1 VTTASGVPGRR
12 PDLPTGT
19 VTFLFSD
26 IEGSTRLVQDVGP
39 DVFRAT
45 LEDHHRLLRSAFAAH
60 GGVERGTQG
69 DSFAVIFREGPAAV
83 AAAVDAQR
91 ALSEHA
97 WPAGTTVRVRIGL
110 HTGLGLAGGDDY
122 VGVDIHRAARI
133 AGLAHGGQTLISDS
147 TRTLVERSLPPGTFL
162 RDLGVHRLRDIAHPE
177 RLFEVA
183 VSGVS
188 PAPGGLRP
196 TPAGNLPAALT
207 ALVGRDRELDEL
219 PRLLEASRLV
229 TITGP
234 GGIGKTS
241 LAVELARRVATD
253 YPDGAWLVRLDAI
266 DDAALFEATVVDAL
280 AIPDAGTRTPEA
292 RLEDH
297 LADRALLLLLD
308 NLEQLPGVGRRI
320 VDLLGIAPG
329 LRVLATSR
337 APLGVSVEQGYPLE
351 PLAID
356 GDGLH
361 TPDAVRL
368 FVERA
373 RRARPAY
380 TPDAVDEATVA
391 AICRRVDGL
400 PLGIELAAA
409 QVRILPPRAILDRLE
424 RHLEF
429 PTAGAADLPARQRTL
444 RDTVAWSYDLLDP
457 AAREMLRRLAV
468 FVGGSRLDEAE
479 AAVADGSGGG
489 RDVLSSLTALNDHSL
504 ILPRSGVDGP
514 RFGML
519 DTIRS
524 FARERLEESGDGD
537 DARARHA
544 AAYLAL
550 AEAEAVHLPGRD
562 QATRLVRLTE
572 DHDNLRA
579 AVAWS
584 IEAGDAER
592 GLRFAAALWR
602 FWQLRGHLV
611 EAHAAMPRLL
621 GIPGAERD
629 DTLRMRAI
637 EAAGGIAYWRG
648 EMAEAR
654 AHYDDQVRIARV
666 TGDRLGEADGSFNLA
681 HTFSIG
687 GEPDAAA
694 ALLVGAGTLYADLGH
709 ERGQA
714 RVAWARSAGGLM
726 NGETGFDLG
735 PEAIDV
741 LSAMHA
747 RFEALDDFLYAEL
760 CVGSLAWVHLVLGNV
775 GEAARWGGRAM
786 LTSWQAGSVSDT
798 TFSLRA
804 AAIVAAE
811 LELWQ
816 DAATLL
822 GAYEEFERRFAVR
835 PPVILEVVTG
845 RADPRAVSLS
855 HLGDAAFEAALESG
869 RAMSF
874 DEAVDY
880 ALRMI
885 GTLA

>member
-1 VTTASGVPGRR
+1 MTTSRVPGRR

-26 IEGSTRLVQDVGP
+26 IEGSTRLVQEVGP

-45 LEDHHRLLRSAFAAH
+45 LEDHHRLMRNAFSAH

-69 DSFAVIFREGPAAV
+69 DSFAVIFRETPAAV
-83 AAAVDAQR
+83 AAAVAAQR
-91 ALSEHA
+91 ALADHA
-97 WPAGTTVRVRIGL
+97 WPPGATVRVRIGL

-133 AGLAHGGQTLISDS
+133 AGLAQGGQTVISDA
-147 TRTLVERSLPPGTFL
+147 TRALVERDLPPGTSL
-162 RDLGVHRLRDIAHPE
+162 RDLGVHRLRDMTHPE
-177 RLFEVA
+177 RLFEIAVA
-183 VSGVS
+183 GIS
-188 PAPGGLRP
+188 PVAGSLRAA
-196 TPAGNLPAALT
+196 PAGNLPGALT
-207 ALVGRDRELDEL
+207 VLVGREHDLDEL
-219 PRLLEASRLV
+219 ARLLEASRLV
-229 TITGP
+229 TIVGP

-241 LAVELARRVATD
+241 LALELARRVAPD
-253 YPDGAWLVRLDAI
+253 YPDGAWLARLDAVS
-266 DDAALFEATVVDAL
+266 DGALFDTTVVDAL
-280 AIPDAGTRTPEA
+280 GIPDAGTRTPAA

-297 LADRALLLLLD
+297 LVDRTSLIVLD

-337 APLGVSVEQGYPLE
+337 ASLGVSVEQIYPLE

-356 GDGLH
+356 GNDRA
-361 TPDAVRL
+361 TPDAVVL

-373 RRARPAY
+373 RRARPTYA
-380 TPDAVDEATVA
+380 PDAADEATVA

-409 QVRILPPRAILDRLE
+409 QVRILPTRAILDRLE
-424 RHLEF
+424 RRLDL
-429 PTAGAADLPARQRTL
+429 PTAGGADLPARHRTL

-457 AAREMLRRLAV
+457 AARAVLRRLAV

-479 AAVADGSGGG
+479 RAVGSASGGEP
-489 RDVLSSLTALNDHSL
+489 DVLSSLTALNDHSL

-514 RFGML
+514 RFAML

-524 FARERLEESGDGD
+524 FARERLEESGESE

-562 QATRLVRLTE
+562 QAIRLERLTE

-584 IEAGDAER
+584 IEAGDAAR

-602 FWQLRGHLV
+602 FWQLRGHLA
-611 EAHAAMPRLL
+611 EAHAVMPRLL
-621 GIPGAERD
+621 GIPGAARD
-629 DTLRMRAI
+629 DALRLRAI

-648 EMAEAR
+648 DMAAAR
-654 AHYDDQVRIARV
+654 AYYEEQVRVARAI
-666 TGDRLGEADGSFNLA
+666 GDRLGEADGAFNLA
-681 HTFSIG
+681 HTLTIT
-687 GEPDAAA
+687 GETDPAA
-694 ALLVGAGTLYADLGH
+694 ALLDGAGSLYTELGH

-714 RVAWARSAGGLM
+714 RVDWARSAGGLL

-735 PEAIDV
+735 PEALDV
-741 LSAMHA
+741 LAAMHA

-760 CVGSLAWVHLVLGNV
+760 CVGSLAWVNLVLGNV
-775 GEAARWGGRAM
+775 GEAARWGDRAM
-786 LTSWQAGSVSDT
+786 RTSWQAGSVSDT

-811 LELWQ
+811 TERWQ
-816 DAATLL
+816 EAATLL

-845 RADPRAVSLS
+845 RADPATLS
-855 HLGDAAFEAALESG
+855 REHLGDAAFRAAAESG
-869 RAMSF
+869 RSMSF

-885 GTLA
+885 GSLA